1 MPREMKDSGIEW
13 IGEIP
18 SEWSTNVAFQIFS
31 QVKNKNDGN
40 VEINLLSLSYGKI
53 KRKSIDTVGG
63 LLPENFE
70 GYNIIEANDIVLRL
84 TDLQNDHTSLRVGL
98 SNERGIV
105 TSAYVTLR
113 PSDNSCP
120 KYLYYY
126 LHSFDICKGFYGMGA
141 GVRQGLNWDGLKLM
155 KILSPTFEEQQKIA
169 DYLDSECA
177 KIDDVITKT
186 KITIEEYKKLK
197 QSVITEAVTKG
208 IRPNREMKGS
218 GIEWIGEIPREWNVV
233 KETRMINSTQ
243 NGLTRRDL
251 AESMG
256 HIVLKLKNIT
266 SDGKISYDY
275 INRIQLT
282 TNEIDNYSLVDGD
295 FLFVR
300 VNGSKKLVGK
310 CVIYKD
316 NGEITAYNDHI
327 IRVRLNN
334 NCSKEYFYWYL
345 YSSAGKTEIDLH
357 TSTAA
362 GQYTISGE
370 GLRDICIALPR
381 IDEQQ
386 EIADYLDK
394 KCSEID
400 TLIAKKEQI
409 VTELEN
415 YKKSLIYEYVTGKRE
430 VSDMTEKE
438 ETITIFDP
446 QAARRMQMALAYKV
460 IKQSENDLKGRI
472 HLMKIIYMLDCMLG
486 LGLGINYLRYTRGP
500 YNPIIESIEKNLS
513 DKGIISVNTAKNYS
527 YTVIDDSFDSKYNEL
542 FAKHNSEIEKI
553 IDYMKRMKSSRAE
566 KIATLYAAWNDM
578 VIDGVQNI
586 TDKMII
592 DDVMNNWT
600 ENKAKTDFSTWQH
613 ILNDMKDKKIIP
625 HGYGKHTRPRSE

>member
-1 MPREMKDSGIEW
+1 MREMKDSGIEW

-18 SEWSTNVAFQIFS
+18 QEWIYCKLKNVVKISSGEAISKEEYTDTGYEIIGANGVIGYCDKFNNTN
-31 QVKNKNDGN
+31 QVITTGRVGTIGTTHIYEKSWITDN
-40 VEINLLSLSYGKI
+40 VL
-53 KRKSIDTVGG
+53 
-63 LLPENFE
+63 
-70 GYNIIEANDIVLRL
+70 IIETKDIINIDYLCNVIPNF
-84 TDLQNDHTSLRVGL
+84 DFKQMTSGTAMPLITATKL
-98 SNERGIV
+98 SNI
-105 TSAYVTLR
+105 YI
-113 PSDNSCP
+113 PMP
-120 KYLYYY
+120 
-126 LHSFDICKGFYGMGA
+126 
-141 GVRQGLNWDGLKLM
+141 
-155 KILSPTFEEQQKIA
+155 PFEEQVRIA
-169 DYLDSECA
+169 THLDIECA

-186 KITIEEYKKLK
+186 KTTIEDYKKLK

-218 GIEWIGEIPREWNVV
+218 GIEWIGEMPKEWDV
-233 KETRMINSTQ
+233 KVAFQLFSQVKNKNE
-243 NGLTRRDL
+243 GLIEKNLLSLSYGKIKRKSIDTIGGLLPENFDGYNII
-251 AESMG
+251 EKDD
-256 HIVLKLKNIT
+256 IVLRLTDLQNDHT
-266 SDGKISYDY
+266 SLRVGLSNERGIVTSAYLTLRNYSNNMPLYLYYYLHSYD
-275 INRIQLT
+275 
-282 TNEIDNYSLVDGD
+282 
-295 FLFVR
+295 
-300 VNGSKKLVGK
+300 
-310 CVIYKD
+310 IYKGFYGMGAGVRQGLNWD
-316 NGEITAYNDHI
+316 GVKLLKIVLPPVEEQIEIT
-327 IRVRLNN
+327 
-334 NCSKEYFYWYL
+334 
-345 YSSAGKTEIDLH
+345 
-357 TSTAA
+357 
-362 GQYTISGE
+362 
-370 GLRDICIALPR
+370 
-381 IDEQQ
+381 
-386 EIADYLDK
+386 DYLEK
-394 KCSEID
+394 QVNIFD

-409 VTELEN
+409 VTELES

-430 VSDMTEKE
+430 VFDMTEKE

-460 IKQSENDLKGRI
+460 IKQSGNDLKGRI